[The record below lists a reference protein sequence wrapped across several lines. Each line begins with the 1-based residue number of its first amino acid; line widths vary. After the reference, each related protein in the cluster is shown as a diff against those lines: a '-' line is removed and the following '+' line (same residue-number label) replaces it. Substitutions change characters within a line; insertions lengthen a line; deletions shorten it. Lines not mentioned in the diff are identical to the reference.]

1 MRESQEKAKEC
12 CCPYC
17 DQETIEAGSSYC
29 GACGVTIFYC
39 PKCRKPLPRESKE
52 CPHCGTRIKS

>member
-1 MRESQEKAKEC
+1 MKESKGKVKEC

-17 DQETIEAGSSYC
+17 EHEITEESSYC

-39 PKCRKPLPRESKE
+39 PECRKPLPRESKE
-52 CPHCGTRIKS
+52 CPHCGTRIRK